1 MPGYKKD
8 IYSKIEALTG
18 LKLFNSKKMTGS
30 EKKSYRNFFKN
41 EAGSLPGDEKLNL
54 WYFKFIPKPVKEIS
68 RKITRYFRLS
78 SRLLVLVSFIV
89 GISAAGVLFYYDGS
103 APINVLPILA
113 IFVILPLTLLFL
125 SLIFSFP
132 TTSGILSPFLQWIE
146 GRIEALIPAYQS
158 QNNPALNEQLNE
170 YELVYNEPVQILFRN
185 TLQKASAAYAL
196 GALIWMIFNV
206 TTTDL
211 AFSWSSTLELEG
223 ENIHNITTVM
233 SAPWSW
239 FLPAAT
245 VDLETVEA
253 TRFFRAGSSD
263 IESASS
269 GRWWSFIFMSI
280 VVYSLFPR
288 FLVYFYYR
296 SRFKKI
302 LAASLVESEAGHNL
316 LSLSGESLLI
326 ETTDKPNTGEY
337 PEPDQTTA
345 STETNEVIVLLWYL
359 SELHEETVADKLN
372 RKILSVHQIS
382 GLSPVKDD
390 RKIAQQIAKK
400 SAAGDH
406 ADIIVFVKFWE
417 SPNIRLERILK
428 EIADLNKKSIIKILP
443 LVEKQS
449 QQNTANKRNWGSRMA
464 SLNKELGKKR
474 IYVESERSMEIKA
487 LA

>member
-1 MPGYKKD
+1 MAEYKTD
-8 IYSKIEALTG
+8 LYSNIEVLIG
-18 LKLFNSKKMTGS
+18 LNLFNSKQAGKT
-30 EKKSYRNFFKN
+30 EKKKARDFFN
-41 EAGSLPGDEKLNL
+41 TLTAGLAGDKKLNL

-68 RKITRYFRLS
+68 RKITGYIRLS
-78 SRLLVLVSFIV
+78 SFLVVFLSFAV
-89 GISAAGVLFYYDGS
+89 GMSAAGVLFYYDGS
-103 APINVLPILA
+103 APINVLPVLA
-113 IFVILPLTLLFL
+113 IFVVLPFSLLLL
-125 SLIFSFP
+125 SLIFSNRAD
-132 TTSGILSPFLQWIE
+132 SGILSPVIHWVEKKINSL
-146 GRIEALIPAYQS
+146 LS
-158 QNNPALNEQLNE
+158 TKQNLDNSLNEQLSE

-185 TLQKASAAYAL
+185 TLQKASAAYAM
-196 GALIWMIFNV
+196 GALLWMIFNV

-223 ENIHNITTVM
+223 ENIHSITTVM

-239 FLPAAT
+239 ILPAAT

-263 IESASS
+263 IESTSS

-280 VVYSLFPR
+280 LVYSLFPR
-288 FLVYFYYR
+288 FMVYLYYR
-296 SRFKKI
+296 VRFKKT
-302 LAASLVESEAGHNL
+302 LAASLVESETGHNL
-316 LSLSGESLLI
+316 LSLTDESLLI
-326 ETTDKPNTGEY
+326 ETTNKSNTADY
-337 PEPDQTTA
+337 PEPDTSSVSA
-345 STETNEVIVLLWYL
+345 ETNRVVVLLWYL
-359 SELHEETVADKLN
+359 SELKEETVAGKLN
-372 RKILSVHQIS
+372 RKILSTHKIS

-449 QQNTANKRNWGSRMA
+449 QQNTANERNWGSRMA